1 MDWDAAEQRNG
12 KGNLGL
18 QFLYQRF
25 SHHLTILSYRLF
37 CSKCKRQ
44 LPYGNQR
51 QNQKCWL
58 LERCCVSFCLSLYR
72 ASWKNASIK
81 TRQNDEYRTNCRKLF
96 CMQQFCLFGI
106 LAGLQPA
113 LLIIIEL
120 SEKKVNV
127 FRLSFLHDFYHKITF
142 FSLKRTF
149 LKVEKDYEKGSNRF
163 IRLFRQCRIKIMWC
177 CLSCTF
183 IKGKLYAGRTQ
194 NDKNRSTVTQS
205 DSGASGLI

>member
-1 MDWDAAEQRNG
+1 
-12 KGNLGL
+12 
-18 QFLYQRF
+18 
-25 SHHLTILSYRLF
+25 
-37 CSKCKRQ
+37 
-44 LPYGNQR
+44 
-51 QNQKCWL
+51 
-58 LERCCVSFCLSLYR
+58 
-72 ASWKNASIK
+72 
-81 TRQNDEYRTNCRKLF
+81 
-96 CMQQFCLFGI
+96 MQQFCLFGI

-205 DSGASGLI
+205 DSGASGLIQNRREDSKLRCYRTVLMMRKRKGLVKVCTVLCSFFYFSTFFQKCQLFFSIFYDVYL